1 MKMADG
7 GFRPAYNLQIV
18 SAPQRQII
26 LAVGSDHGLARRGLE
41 QLAAGDIEP
50 ADYLVD
56 GGFAKNEDIEW
67 AHQRGTRL
75 WCPAMHNKHGTQPYA
90 PRPEDT
96 PGVADW
102 RQRMA
107 SARSTVMY
115 KQRCIAECPNAEA
128 RRMGLTRLLV
138 RGKEKAR
145 TVLLWFALAHNML
158 RALALRRAA
167 AAVAAS

>member
-1 MKMADG
+1 MA
-7 GFRPAYNLQIV
+7 GFARLTTCRSSRRRNARSSLPSMSIPPAPIT
-18 SAPQRQII
+18 
-26 LAVGSDHGLARRGLE
+26 GWRGAE

-107 SARSTVMY
+107 SAR
-115 KQRCIAECPNAEA
+115 
-128 RRMGLTRLLV
+128 
-138 RGKEKAR
+138 
-145 TVLLWFALAHNML
+145 
-158 RALALRRAA
+158 
-167 AAVAAS
+167 